1 MSSFAPRINAHHG
14 GTHYGLVLQSAILRL
29 HDKGGQKDGGG
40 QLIFSKRMGMSEKT
54 SKLWENKEKSTV
66 DTIHT
71 AKNLAKFT
79 RKKGAD
85 FVLILIYF

>member
-1 MSSFAPRINAHHG
+1 MVWSYKVQYFGFMIK
-14 GTHYGLVLQSAILRL
+14 VV
-29 HDKGGQKDGGG
+29 KKMGGG

-54 SKLWENKEKSTV
+54 SKLWENKEKSSV